1 MIKIEIPGW
10 ETLEFFHLVLDFNGT
25 IARDGHIHNK
35 VKDAICLLGKKVTI
49 HVLTADTRG
58 DVAEA
63 TRRLPVVI
71 EKLEGTDT
79 SAEKAAFV
87 RSIGRDHVIA
97 IGNGI
102 NDRFMRYLTVLLDKD
117 ADIEKVKE
125 EIGSLDSK
133 MIFSGDQKKSRQ
145 RHDNTSHHL
154 LCRPSKNHSSNTLYY
169 SYILLRL
176 YKLL

>member
-102 NDRFMRYLTVLLDKD
+102 NDRFMLKEARLGLCVIEQEGAATAALLASDVVFTSILD
-117 ADIEKVKE
+117 ALRFILKP
-125 EIGSLDSK
+125 L
-133 MIFSGDQKKSRQ
+133 
-145 RHDNTSHHL
+145 RH
-154 LCRPSKNHSSNTLYY
+154 RATL
-169 SYILLRL
+169 RT
-176 YKLL
+176 